1 VQNVLLKDLSGDG
14 QAVFID
20 FETSKDMSI
29 QQTATMTQMHGGA
42 VGTPAYMAPERIAG
56 LPGTAD
62 TDRYSIGVVLL
73 LAFCPDLIEDVEGGT
88 LPPLDALD
96 KVHLPAEELTRFLVR
111 RKACATALVLLP

>member
-1 VQNVLLKDLSGDG
+1 MQNVLLKDLSGDG
-14 QAVFID
+14 QAVLID

-96 KVHLPAEELTRFLVR
+96 KVEEDLFGWLVPKLR
-111 RKACATALVLLP
+111 NLL